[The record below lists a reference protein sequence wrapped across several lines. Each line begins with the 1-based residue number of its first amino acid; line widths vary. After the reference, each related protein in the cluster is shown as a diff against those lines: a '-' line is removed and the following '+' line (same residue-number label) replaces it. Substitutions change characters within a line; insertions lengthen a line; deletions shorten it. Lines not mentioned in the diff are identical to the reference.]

1 MGLELRDRGILAAQ
15 ARRREE
21 LLALGKFNLSSCETP
36 HITPWRSALKRERAL
51 PSRVRQEDLAKAA
64 KVGLATIARIEQG
77 EGMVQGNFSTVA
89 KIQQALEREGISFT
103 ADQEGGIGVRLEKKR
118 QRR

>member
-1 MGLELRDRGILAAQ
+1 MLQAAQ
-15 ARRREE
+15 IRA
-21 LLALGKFNLSSCETP
+21 A
-36 HITPWRSALKRERAL
+36 RAL
-51 PSRVRQEDLAKAA
+51 LGWRQEDLAKAA

-77 EGMVQGNFSTVA
+77 EGTVQGNFSTIA

-103 ADQEGGIGVRLEKKR
+103 TNRDDGIGVHLDTNR